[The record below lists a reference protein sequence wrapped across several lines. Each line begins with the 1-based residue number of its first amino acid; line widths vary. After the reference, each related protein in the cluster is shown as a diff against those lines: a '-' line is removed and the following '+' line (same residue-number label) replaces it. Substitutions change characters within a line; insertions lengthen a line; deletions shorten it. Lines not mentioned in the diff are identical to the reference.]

1 MIRAWPAAAVAEAE
15 RPLLDSGIDLMAV
28 ASTALATRCLAEL
41 RRVRG
46 RVTGSAVV
54 VLAGA
59 GNNGGDALHAGAL
72 LRRRGAGVTALL
84 TADRAH
90 DEGLAALRAAG
101 GRVLRL
107 TGDGRADGG
116 AVDVDG
122 ARRAMSRADLVI
134 DGILGIGARG
144 AVRGPVHDVL
154 DGELDRPAVVV
165 AVDLP
170 SGVDPDTGA
179 VHGPVLA
186 ADVTVTFG
194 AAKPGLLLPPGDA
207 LAGEVQVV
215 PLGLDLA
222 GAGEPEVTRWEGA
235 DLAAVWPWPWRSA
248 DKYARGVLGVVAGS
262 PRFPGAAILVAAGAV
277 SSGAGMVRFAGDW
290 EVGRAVV
297 RACPEVVPDPLPDT
311 GRVQA
316 WLVGPG
322 MAADDDR
329 AAARLV
335 EAVAEK
341 LRRDGALP
349 AVVDAGAVARLG
361 ALAAAGG
368 VNRPDRLLL
377 TPHSGELAGLLA
389 AVGDPVER
397 TSVEQDPAGHAR
409 RAAVATGCTVLLK
422 GATTVVASPD
432 GRLATVASA
441 TPWLATAGAGD
452 VLSGVAGTL
461 LAAGLPPG
469 TAGPAAALVH
479 GLAGRRAAGPGRG
492 GPVPAGELAAAVSAT
507 VASL

>member
-1 MIRAWPAAAVAEAE
+1 VIRAWPAAAVAEAE
-15 RPLLDSGIDLMAV
+15 RPLLDAGVDLMAV

-41 RRVRG
+41 RRIRG
-46 RVTGSAVV
+46 RVTGADV
-54 VLAGA
+54 VLLVGS

-72 LRRRGAGVTALL
+72 LRRRGAAVTALL

-90 DEGLAALRAAG
+90 DGGLAALRAAG
-101 GRVLRL
+101 GRVRPLS
-107 TGDGRADGG
+107 GPG
-116 AVDVDG
+116 AVPVDQ
-122 ARRAMSRADLVI
+122 ARRLLSGADLVL
-134 DGILGIGARG
+134 DGILGIGATG

-154 DGELDRPAVVV
+154 DGELDRPGAVV

-170 SGVDPDTGA
+170 SGVDPGTGA

-194 AAKPGLLLPPGDA
+194 AAKPGLLLPPGDI
-207 LAGEVQVV
+207 LAGDVQVV

-222 GAGEPEVTRWEGA
+222 GAGDPAVVRWQGE
-235 DLAAVWPWPWRSA
+235 DLAGAWPWPWRSA
-248 DKYARGVLGVVAGS
+248 DKYARGVLGIVAGG
-262 PRFPGAAILVAAGAV
+262 PQFPGAAILAARGAV
-277 SSGAGMVRFAGDW
+277 CSGAGMIRLAGDH

-297 RACPEVVPDPLPDT
+297 ASCPEAVPDPLPDT

-322 MAADDDR
+322 MDPENDR
-329 AAARLV
+329 TAARLV

-341 LRRDGALP
+341 LRRDETVV

-361 ALAAAGG
+361 LLAATGALR
-368 VNRPDRLLL
+368 RPGRLLL
-377 TPHSGELAGLLA
+377 TPHAGELAGLLT
-389 AVGDPVER
+389 AVGDRVDR
-397 TSVEQDPAGHAR
+397 RGVQQDPAAHAR
-409 RAAVATGCTVLLK
+409 RAAAVTGGTVLLK

-432 GRLATVASA
+432 GPIATVAA
-441 TPWLATAGAGD
+441 GPAWLATAGSGD

-479 GLAGRRAAGPGRG
+479 GLSGRTAAGPGRG
-492 GPVPAGELAAAVSAT
+492 GPVPAGAVAAAIRPTLAG
-507 VASL
+507 L